1 MFRDP
6 LDWRFKSSLYM
17 TAAYERKFPWV
28 SANYPRDE
36 PKESLEKKE
45 RNVQAQE
52 GRRERVP
59 E

>member
-1 MFRDP
+1 
-6 LDWRFKSSLYM
+6 M

-28 SANYPRDE
+28 SPNYPRDE
-36 PKESLEKKE
+36 RKENLEKKE